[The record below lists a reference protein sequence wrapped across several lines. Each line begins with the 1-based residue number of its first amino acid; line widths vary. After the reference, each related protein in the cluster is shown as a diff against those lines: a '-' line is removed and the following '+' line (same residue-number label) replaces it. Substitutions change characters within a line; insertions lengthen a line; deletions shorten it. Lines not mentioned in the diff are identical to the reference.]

1 MKCRQD
7 DDESWISDGRSSRL
21 RILRSLPGFAAPSGG
36 ASLVKKAR
44 ESPLASRVQFIR
56 GDLARRIMA
65 ASNIKKI
72 AKQNYLFRK
81 PVYRGSFSELAV
93 MSIPPDGELGEEVHG
108 HADELLFVVN
118 GKGETTVGRRKTPV
132 RKNDVVFIAAG
143 ERHNLTN
150 TGKRNLTLVTV
161 YSPPRSSEKAGIH
174 SAGAQEVE
182 DRIRHAWEQ

>member
-1 MKCRQD
+1 MDQLRAKLPLAD
-7 DDESWISDGRSSRL
+7 FEVIARL
-21 RILRSLPGFAAPSGG
+21 AAPSGG